1 MNKFIRILSFALCS
15 TLLLAACGQSDEDK
29 QKAAEAAA
37 QAAANAPVPLPAP
50 GANDAAWQKYLVSVV
65 TRNMQGV
72 KTNHPF
78 MYYVPAGDD
87 LPAQEAR
94 GRQQEEVNN
103 TVARGVLPGNMLAFG
118 GPDSK
123 LTADMIVAAFA
134 GSADRSSPG
143 ANDGSFKDVVV
154 LFAGASADE
163 QRVKD
168 AIAKSGAELRFV
180 EMK

>member
-1 MNKFIRILSFALCS
+1 MNKFIRTFSFALCS
-15 TLLLAACGQSDEDK
+15 TLLLAACGPSDEDK

-50 GANDAAWQKYLVSVV
+50 GADDGAWQKYLVSVV

-78 MYYVPAGDD
+78 MYYVPAGDTQA
-87 LPAQEAR
+87 AQDAR
-94 GRQQEEVNN
+94 KSQLDNVGAA
-103 TVARGVLPGNMLAFG
+103 VARGVLPGNMLAFG

-123 LTADMIVAAFA
+123 ATADLIVEAFK
-134 GSADRSSPG
+134 D
-143 ANDGSFKDVVV
+143 ANEGSFKDVVV
-154 LFAGASADE
+154 LFAGASADQ
-163 QRVKD
+163 QRVQD
-168 AIAKSGAELRFV
+168 AIAKSGAQLRFV

>member
-1 MNKFIRILSFALCS
+1 MKNRIRILFLALAS
-15 TLLLAACGQSDEDK
+15 VFMLAGCGPSDEDK

-37 QAAANAPVPLPAP
+37 QALANAPVPLPAA
-50 GANDAAWQKYLVSVV
+50 GADDAAWQKYLVSVV
-65 TRNMQGV
+65 KRNMQDV

-78 MYYVPAGDD
+78 MYYVPGGDD
-87 LPAQEAR
+87 LSAEEGR
-94 GRQQEEVNN
+94 GRQLDEVKN

-134 GSADRSSPG
+134 GSADGSSPG
-143 ANDGSFKDVVV
+143 ANVGSFKDVVV

-168 AIAKSGAELRFV
+168 AIAKSGAQLRFV

>member
-1 MNKFIRILSFALCS
+1 MNKIFRTMMLVLFTAV
-15 TLLLAACGQSDEDK
+15 LLAACGQSDEEK
-29 QKAAEAAA
+29 QAAA
-37 QAAANAPVPLPAP
+37 DAAAKAAANAPVPLPAA
-50 GANDAAWQKYLVSVV
+50 GADDAAWQKYLVSVV

-78 MYYVPAGDD
+78 MYYVPAGDSMAAED
-87 LPAQEAR
+87 AR
-94 GRQQEEVNN
+94 KSQLDNVGT

-123 LTADMIVAAFA
+123 ATADLIVEAFA
-134 GSADRSSPG
+134 N
-143 ANDGSFKDVVV
+143 ANDGSFKNVVV
-154 LFAGASADE
+154 LFAGAAADQ
-163 QRVKD
+163 QRVQD

>member
-1 MNKFIRILSFALCS
+1 MKNQLRILFLALAGVFM
-15 TLLLAACGQSDEDK
+15 LAACGPSDEDK

-37 QAAANAPVPLPAP
+37 QAAANAPVPLPAA
-50 GANDAAWQKYLVSVV
+50 GADDAAWQKYLVSVV

-78 MYYVPAGDD
+78 MYYVPAGDSQA
-87 LPAQEAR
+87 AQDAR
-94 GRQQEEVNN
+94 KSQLDNVGT

-123 LTADMIVAAFA
+123 ATADLIVAAFA
-134 GSADRSSPG
+134 N
-143 ANDGSFKDVVV
+143 ANDGSFKSVVV
-154 LFAGASADE
+154 LFAGASDDE

-168 AIAKSGAELRFV
+168 ALAKSGAELRFV

>member
-1 MNKFIRILSFALCS
+1 MKNQIRMLFLALAGVFM
-15 TLLLAACGQSDEDK
+15 LAACGPSDEDK

-37 QAAANAPVPLPAP
+37 QALANAPVPLPAA
-50 GANDAAWQKYLVSVV
+50 GADDAAWQKYLVSVV

-78 MYYVPAGDD
+78 MYYVPAGDSPD
-87 LPAQEAR
+87 AEDAR
-94 GRQQEEVNN
+94 KSQLDNVGT

-123 LTADMIVAAFA
+123 LTADLIVEAFA
-134 GSADRSSPG
+134 N
-143 ANDGSFKDVVV
+143 ANDGSFKNVVL
-154 LFAGASADE
+154 LFAGASADQ
-163 QRVKD
+163 QRVQD

>member
-1 MNKFIRILSFALCS
+1 MNKIFRTVMLVLFTAV
-15 TLLLAACGQSDEDK
+15 LLAACGQSDEEK
-29 QKAAEAAA
+29 QAAA
-37 QAAANAPVPLPAP
+37 DAAAKAAANAPVPLPAA
-50 GANDAAWQKYLVSVV
+50 GADDAAWQKYLVSVV

-78 MYYVPAGDD
+78 MYYVPAGDSMAAED
-87 LPAQEAR
+87 AR
-94 GRQQEEVNN
+94 KSQLDNVGA

-123 LTADMIVAAFA
+123 ATADLIVEAFA
-134 GSADRSSPG
+134 N
-143 ANDGSFKDVVV
+143 ANDGSFKNVVV
-154 LFAGASADE
+154 LFAGAAADQ
-163 QRVKD
+163 QRVQD

>member
-1 MNKFIRILSFALCS
+1 MNKIFRTVMLVLFTAV
-15 TLLLAACGQSDEDK
+15 LLAACGQSDEEK
-29 QKAAEAAA
+29 QAAA
-37 QAAANAPVPLPAP
+37 DAAAKAAANAPVPLPAA
-50 GANDAAWQKYLVSVV
+50 GADDAAWQKYLVSVV

-78 MYYVPAGDD
+78 MYYVPAGDSMAAED
-87 LPAQEAR
+87 AR
-94 GRQQEEVNN
+94 KSQLDNVGT

-123 LTADMIVAAFA
+123 ATADLIVEAFA
-134 GSADRSSPG
+134 N
-143 ANDGSFKDVVV
+143 ANDGSFKNVVV
-154 LFAGASADE
+154 LFAGAAADQ
-163 QRVKD
+163 QRVQD

>member
-1 MNKFIRILSFALCS
+1 MLFLALAGVF
-15 TLLLAACGQSDEDK
+15 LLAACGPSDEDK

-37 QAAANAPVPLPAP
+37 QAAANAPVPLPAA
-50 GANDAAWQKYLVSVV
+50 GADDAAWQKYLVSVV

-78 MYYVPAGDD
+78 MYYVPAGDS
-87 LPAQEAR
+87 QEAQDAR
-94 GRQQEEVNN
+94 KSQLDNVAN

-123 LTADMIVAAFA
+123 VTADLIVDAFT
-134 GSADRSSPG
+134 G
-143 ANDGSFKDVVV
+143 AKDGSFKDVIL
-154 LFAGASADE
+154 LFAGASADQ
-163 QRVKD
+163 QRVQD

>member
-1 MNKFIRILSFALCS
+1 MNKIFRTVMLVLFTSV
-15 TLLLAACGQSDEDK
+15 LLAACGQSDEEK
-29 QKAAEAAA
+29 QAAA
-37 QAAANAPVPLPAP
+37 DAAAKAAANAPVPLPAA
-50 GANDAAWQKYLVSVV
+50 GADDAAWQKYLVSVV

-78 MYYVPAGDD
+78 MYYVPAGDSMAAED
-87 LPAQEAR
+87 AR
-94 GRQQEEVNN
+94 KSQLDNVGA

-123 LTADMIVAAFA
+123 ATADLIVEAFA
-134 GSADRSSPG
+134 N
-143 ANDGSFKDVVV
+143 ANDGSFKNVVV
-154 LFAGASADE
+154 LFAGAAADQ
-163 QRVKD
+163 QRVQD

>member
-1 MNKFIRILSFALCS
+1 MKNQIRMFFLALAGVF
-15 TLLLAACGQSDEDK
+15 LLAACGPSDEDK

-37 QAAANAPVPLPAP
+37 QAAANAPVPLPAA
-50 GANDAAWQKYLVSVV
+50 GADDTAWQKYLVSVV

-78 MYYVPAGDD
+78 MYYVPAGDSQD
-87 LPAQEAR
+87 ADDAR
-94 GRQQEEVNN
+94 KSQLDNVGT

-123 LTADMIVAAFA
+123 LTADLIVEAFA
-134 GSADRSSPG
+134 N
-143 ANDGSFKDVVV
+143 ANDGSFKNVVV
-154 LFAGASADE
+154 LFAGAAADQ
-163 QRVKD
+163 QRVQD

>member
-1 MNKFIRILSFALCS
+1 MNKIFRTVMLVLFTSV
-15 TLLLAACGQSDEDK
+15 LLAACGQSDEEK
-29 QKAAEAAA
+29 QAAA
-37 QAAANAPVPLPAP
+37 DAAAKAAANAPVPLPAA
-50 GANDAAWQKYLVSVV
+50 GADDAAWQKYLVSVV

-78 MYYVPAGDD
+78 MYYVPAGDSMAAED
-87 LPAQEAR
+87 AR
-94 GRQQEEVNN
+94 KSQLDNVGT

-123 LTADMIVAAFA
+123 ATADLIVEAFA
-134 GSADRSSPG
+134 N
-143 ANDGSFKDVVV
+143 ANDGSFKNVVV
-154 LFAGASADE
+154 LFAGAAADL
-163 QRVKD
+163 QRVQD

>member
-1 MNKFIRILSFALCS
+1 MKNQIRIFILALAS
-15 TLLLAACGQSDEDK
+15 VFMLAACGPSDEDK
-29 QKAAEAAA
+29 AKAAAAAAEAL
-37 QAAANAPVPLPAP
+37 ANAPVPLPVA
-50 GANDAAWQKYLVSVV
+50 GADDAAWQKYLVSVV

-78 MYYVPAGDD
+78 MYYVPGGDSPD
-87 LPAQEAR
+87 ADDAR
-94 GRQQEEVNN
+94 KSQLDNVGT

-123 LTADMIVAAFA
+123 LTADLIVEAFA
-134 GSADRSSPG
+134 N
-143 ANDGSFKDVVV
+143 ANDGSFKSVVL

>member
-1 MNKFIRILSFALCS
+1 MKNQIRILFLALAGVFM
-15 TLLLAACGQSDEDK
+15 LAACGPSDEDK

-37 QAAANAPVPLPAP
+37 QAAANAPVPLPAA
-50 GANDAAWQKYLVSVV
+50 GADDAAWQKYLVSVV

-78 MYYVPAGDD
+78 MYYVPAGDS
-87 LPAQEAR
+87 QEAQDAR
-94 GRQQEEVNN
+94 KSQLDNVAT

-123 LTADMIVAAFA
+123 LTADLIVDAFA
-134 GSADRSSPG
+134 GTPDKAYPG
-143 ANDGSFKDVVV
+143 ANDGSFKNVVV
-154 LFAGASADE
+154 LFAGASADQ
-163 QRVKD
+163 QRVQD
-168 AIAKSGAELRFV
+168 ALTKSGAELRFV

>member
-1 MNKFIRILSFALCS
+1 MNKYIRTLSFALCS
-15 TLLLAACGQSDEDK
+15 ALLLAACGPSDEDK

-37 QAAANAPVPLPAP
+37 QVAANAPVPLPAP
-50 GANDAAWQKYLVSVV
+50 GADDAAWQKYLVSVV

-78 MYYVPAGDD
+78 MYYVPAGDTQA
-87 LPAQEAR
+87 AQDAR
-94 GRQQEEVNN
+94 KSQLDNVGA

-123 LTADMIVAAFA
+123 ATADLIVTAFA
-134 GSADRSSPG
+134 GSADKSMPG

-154 LFAGASADE
+154 LFAGASADQ
-163 QRVKD
+163 QRVQD
-168 AIAKSGAELRFV
+168 ALAKSGAQLRFV

>member
-1 MNKFIRILSFALCS
+1 MKNQIRMLFLALAGVFM
-15 TLLLAACGQSDEDK
+15 LAACGPSDEDK

-37 QAAANAPVPLPAP
+37 QALANAPVPLPAA
-50 GANDAAWQKYLVSVV
+50 GADDAAWQKYLVSVV

-78 MYYVPAGDD
+78 MYYVPAGDSPD
-87 LPAQEAR
+87 AEDAR
-94 GRQQEEVNN
+94 KSQLDNVGS

-123 LTADMIVAAFA
+123 LTADLIVEAFA
-134 GSADRSSPG
+134 N
-143 ANDGSFKDVVV
+143 ANDGSFKNVVL
-154 LFAGASADE
+154 LFAGAAADQ
-163 QRVKD
+163 QRVQD

>member
-1 MNKFIRILSFALCS
+1 MKNQIRMLFLALAGVFM
-15 TLLLAACGQSDEDK
+15 LAACGPSDEDK

-37 QAAANAPVPLPAP
+37 QALANAPVPLPAA
-50 GANDAAWQKYLVSVV
+50 GADDAAWQKYLVSVV

-78 MYYVPAGDD
+78 MYYVPAGDSPD
-87 LPAQEAR
+87 AEDAR
-94 GRQQEEVNN
+94 KSQLDNVGS

-123 LTADMIVAAFA
+123 LTADLIVEAFA
-134 GSADRSSPG
+134 N
-143 ANDGSFKDVVV
+143 ANDGSFKNVVL
-154 LFAGASADE
+154 LFAGASADQ
-163 QRVKD
+163 QRVQD